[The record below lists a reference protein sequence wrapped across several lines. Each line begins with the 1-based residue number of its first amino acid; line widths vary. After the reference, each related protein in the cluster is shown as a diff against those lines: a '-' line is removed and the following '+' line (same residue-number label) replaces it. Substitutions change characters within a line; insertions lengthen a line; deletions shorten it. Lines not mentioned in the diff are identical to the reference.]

1 VNPHARRILKFTPE
15 CDVFKVI
22 AELSKSFPHVTSAH
36 GDKECVGMVN
46 FTGLIW
52 GFFLRVET
60 HSEAIGI
67 RNDNAKA

>member
-1 VNPHARRILKFTPE
+1 
-15 CDVFKVI
+15 VFKVI
-22 AELSKSFPHVTSAH
+22 AELSKSFPHVTNAH

-52 GFFLRVET
+52 RFFLRVET
-60 HSEAIGI
+60 HSETIGI